1 MERKT
6 NKSKSG
12 EETEVKSS
20 ILTSSKYQSSVD
32 LDMEK
37 EFKQIYEQAKRLGLT
52 VKDFKTISVLQK
64 IDWDVSPC
72 KLFLQIVLAVLSV
85 VLVVQCSLVFTVLL
99 DWPISH
105 ETLAQAWFNIYQ
117 SDAEFEQCVVYMPET
132 LHTLFR
138 PPVECSFCKGLK
150 EVQTVNNINQEE
162 FERLYAYSGVPVVI
176 GDGTV
181 NWTAP
186 KHFSFE
192 FFRNLYRPGSQ
203 ALENQQRKCQFFPYK
218 SNFTRLEEVLEMSD
232 DRAHMRDGSTPWYI
246 GWSNCDFKTAN
257 LLRQHYQRPYFLPR
271 LSESSKTD
279 WMFMGSP
286 GYGAHLHIDNVEKP
300 SWQAQITGTKRWTL
314 EPPPECYDVCENRLH
329 VTVHPGQITLLAEGL
344 KSLCHGVVS
353 VVRPSLYLTRTFG
366 TTLH

>member
-117 SDAEFEQCVVYMPET
+117 YFE
-132 LHTLFR
+132 
-138 PPVECSFCKGLK
+138 
-150 EVQTVNNINQEE
+150 
-162 FERLYAYSGVPVVI
+162 
-176 GDGTV
+176 
-181 NWTAP
+181 
-186 KHFSFE
+186 
-192 FFRNLYRPGSQ
+192 
-203 ALENQQRKCQFFPYK
+203 
-218 SNFTRLEEVLEMSD
+218 
-232 DRAHMRDGSTPWYI
+232 
-246 GWSNCDFKTAN
+246 
-257 LLRQHYQRPYFLPR
+257 
-271 LSESSKTD
+271 
-279 WMFMGSP
+279 
-286 GYGAHLHIDNVEKP
+286 
-300 SWQAQITGTKRWTL
+300 
-314 EPPPECYDVCENRLH
+314 
-329 VTVHPGQITLLAEGL
+329 
-344 KSLCHGVVS
+344 
-353 VVRPSLYLTRTFG
+353 
-366 TTLH
+366 